1 MFVGACLV
9 EVGKRMSPFLQVSSS
24 FDSKNMTTNE
34 VNGSRNE
41 SIIHPGLVVDCTQDG
56 LPLLSLIFFES

>member
-1 MFVGACLV
+1 
-9 EVGKRMSPFLQVSSS
+9 MSPFLQVSSS

-41 SIIHPGLVVDCTQDG
+41 TIIHPGLVVDCTQDG